1 MDLPVAII
9 IGVAGGLV
17 FGVIYALTTDKCP
30 GCGWRLRKGQ
40 AVCRHC
46 HRPRDGQ
53 LPGAPPS

>member
-1 MDLPVAII
+1 MELPVAIV

-17 FGVIYALTTDKCP
+17 FAAIYALTTDKCP

-40 AVCRHC
+40 AVCHHC

-53 LPGAPPS
+53 